1 MPVSNHRLLLV
12 SADDHAGP
20 PLPAYRDYFEPGER
34 DEFDRYWRA
43 RPRAKEAEAAAA
55 GDLDALAGSLVAFM
69 RATGASEEAATSFA
83 RRAHRSTAGLFD
95 SAVRDACLDEDGIA
109 AEVIYP
115 DGFVENHPP
124 YRDPAD
130 AERLWSGGPRRSF
143 ERMLAGSRAYNR
155 WLAEFCARS
164 PARRAGVILVPPA
177 HDVSAV
183 VAEMTRARLDG
194 LVGGVLVP
202 PLAPGLPGH
211 HDRHYDPIWSAAA
224 DLGLPI
230 AIHGG
235 TATAPDAK
243 DVFGGA
249 EPLAS
254 ILHFTECAF
263 FDRRPLWHFIW
274 GGVFDRHPRL
284 RLVFAEA
291 LAHWVPQELLR
302 LDEMYDMWNLKV
314 LRDRLPLR
322 PSEYWRRHCAIT
334 ATFPSR
340 AEIEMRA
347 QIGLGNMLWGSDYPH
362 PEGTWPHTETCL
374 RHAFHAID
382 AADAS
387 AILGANAIAL
397 YGLDRAALREVADR
411 IGPDPATVARAP
423 GRRPDDYVG
432 MGLR

>member
-1 MPVSNHRLLLV
+1 MTKRSLLLV

-20 PLPAYRDYFEPGER
+20 PLPVYRDYFDPGER

-43 RPRAKEAEAAAA
+43 RPHAKAAEAAAA
-55 GDLDALAGSLVAFM
+55 GNLDALADSLVAFM
-69 RATGASEEAATSFA
+69 RATGASEEAAKSFA
-83 RRAHRSTAGLFD
+83 TRAHRLTAGLFD
-95 SAVRDACLDEDGIA
+95 SNVRNACLDEEGIA

-130 AERLWSGGPRRSF
+130 AERLWSGSERRSF
-143 ERMLAGSRAYNR
+143 ELQLAGSRAYNR
-155 WLAEFCARS
+155 WLAAFCSES
-164 PARRAGVILVPPA
+164 PERRAGAVLLPPA
-177 HDVSAV
+177 YDVGAV
-183 VAEMTRARLDG
+183 VAEMTRARRSG
-194 LVGGVLVP
+194 LRGGALIP
-202 PLAPGLPGH
+202 PLAPGLPGY
-211 HDRHYDPIWSAAA
+211 HDAWYDPIWSAAV
-224 DLGLPI
+224 DLELPI
-230 AIHGG
+230 ASHGG

-263 FDRRPLWHFIW
+263 FDRRPLWHFMW
-274 GGVFDRHPRL
+274 GGVFDRHPKL

-314 LRDRLPLR
+314 LRDQLPLR
-322 PSEYWRRHCAIT
+322 PSEYWRRNCAIT

-340 AEIEMRA
+340 AEFEMRDA
-347 QIGLGNMLWGSDYPH
+347 IGLENLLWGSDYPH
-362 PEGTWPHTETCL
+362 PEGTWPHTELCL
-374 RHAFHAID
+374 RHAFHGVE
-382 AADAS
+382 ADATS
-387 AILGANAIAL
+387 AILGSNAVDL
-397 YGLDRAALREVADR
+397 YGFDRPALRAIADR
-411 IGPDPATVARAP
+411 IGPDPARVAL
-423 GRRPDDYVG
+423 RPEALPKDYVG

>member
-1 MPVSNHRLLLV
+1 MTAAGPLLLI

-20 PLPAYRDYFEPGER
+20 PLPAFRDYFDPGER
-34 DEFDRYWRA
+34 DEFDRYWQA
-43 RPRAKEAEAAAA
+43 RPRARESLAAAK

-69 RATGASEEAATSFA
+69 RATGASEQAAQSFA
-83 RRAHRSTAGLFD
+83 SRAHRLTAGLFD
-95 SAVRDACLDEDGIA
+95 SATRDACLDEEGIA
-109 AEVIYP
+109 GEVIYP

-130 AERLWSGGPRRSF
+130 AERLWAGGQRRSF
-143 ERMLAGSRAYNR
+143 ELMLAGSRAYNR
-155 WLAEFCARS
+155 WLADFCKAS
-164 PARRAGVILVPPA
+164 PARRAGVVLLPPA
-177 HDVSAV
+177 YDVDAV
-183 VAEMTRARLDG
+183 VAEMTRAREDG
-194 LVGGVLVP
+194 LRGGVLIP
-202 PLAPGLPGH
+202 PLAPGLPGQ
-211 HDRHYDPIWSAAA
+211 HDAYYDRIWNAAV

-230 AIHGG
+230 AVHGG

-243 DVFGGA
+243 DVFGA
-249 EPLAS
+249 TEPLAS

-284 RLVFAEA
+284 KLVFAEA

-322 PSEYWRRHCAIT
+322 PSEYWARNCAIA

-340 AEIEMRA
+340 AEIEMRG
-347 QIGLGNMLWGSDYPH
+347 QIGVANVLWGSDYPH
-362 PEGTWPHTETCL
+362 PEGTFPYTETCL
-374 RHAFHAID
+374 QHAFHDVVEPD
-382 AADAS
+382 AR
-387 AILGANAIAL
+387 AILGENALSL
-397 YGLDRAALREVADR
+397 YGFDRRALEPIAAR
-411 IGPDPATVARAP
+411 IGPAVATVARSP
-423 GRRPDDYVG
+423 ERLPVDYVG